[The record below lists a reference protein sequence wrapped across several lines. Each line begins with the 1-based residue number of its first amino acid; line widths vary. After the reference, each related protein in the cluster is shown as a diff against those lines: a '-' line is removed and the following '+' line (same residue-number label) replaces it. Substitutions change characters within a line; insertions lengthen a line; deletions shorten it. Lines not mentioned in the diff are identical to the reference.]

1 MCPSLAGNRAA
12 DVDANS
18 RGLRAPRRNVI
29 VRVVAVVVVAVKF
42 SCVHFQSRPV
52 EQKRTKC
59 TVLHVVRSAY
69 SWRTARVIV
78 TLEIATLS
86 VTLSQGV

>member
-52 EQKRTKC
+52 EQKRTN
-59 TVLHVVRSAY
+59 AEF
-69 SWRTARVIV
+69 
-78 TLEIATLS
+78 TLEKSREIHS
-86 VTLSQGV
+86 K